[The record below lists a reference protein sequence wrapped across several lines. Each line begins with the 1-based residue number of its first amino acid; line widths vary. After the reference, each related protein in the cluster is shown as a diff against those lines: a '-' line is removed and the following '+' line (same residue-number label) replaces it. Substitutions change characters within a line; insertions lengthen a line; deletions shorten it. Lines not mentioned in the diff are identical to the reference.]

1 MGIECPKCHSENPD
15 YSRFCNKCAALLTSA
30 KDISAIPTGTLETP
44 ADQIIRG
51 GIFAGRY
58 EVIEKLGEG
67 GMGVVYR
74 VEDKKIKEEVALKL
88 IRAEITADKNIIER
102 FSNELKF
109 ARKIVHKNVGR
120 MYDLNE
126 EEGTHFITMEFVSG
140 KDLKSLIRMTKQ
152 MSVGTTIHIA
162 QQICEGLSEAHRLGT
177 IHRDL
182 KPSNIIIDKQGNV
195 RIMDFGV
202 ASSLKTRAVAGPEV
216 IIGTPEYMSPEQAET
231 NDIDQRSDIY
241 SLGVILYEMV
251 IGQVPFQGDT
261 PLSIVAKH
269 KTEIV
274 PEPRTLNAQIPAAL
288 SRVILKCME
297 KNKEKRYSSAEDI
310 LSDLKKIEESITT
323 EEEVFPERKL
333 LTSTTKIT
341 MTLKKRWKT
350 IAVFALV
357 LVVALSAFLYF
368 SQVRPRLPSPEGTV
382 LVVLPFRN
390 LGPPEDEY
398 FADGVTEE
406 ITGRLA
412 AIHGLSV
419 ISRTS
424 ALQYK
429 KTEKTTSAIR
439 EELGVD
445 YVLEGT
451 VRWDKTPEGKGR
463 VRVAPQLIRVS
474 DDTHIWAERY
484 DQDIE
489 DIFSVQSEIAEQV
502 ARQLDLTLLEPERQA
517 LLAQPTDNLEA
528 YDHFLRA
535 VEVESSGWLRWDIRE
550 IERAIEMYERATEL
564 DPNFTMAFIPL
575 SLVQSY
581 MYISGMDHTEER
593 LARSKD
599 AVDRA
604 LQLAPDLPE
613 AQEALAFYYYR
624 GFLDY
629 ERATEILESIRRA
642 RPNYKLSLLGY
653 IQRRQGK
660 WEESL
665 VTLEREFRLNPRASD
680 LAHQIGLSYTCLRRY
695 EIAEEWFE
703 RAIMIDPERVYSH
716 LARARIPFLSQ
727 GDTQGTLVLLG
738 TFPHSQVT
746 EVTWFTIGMADRKY
760 QEVLERLNFLP
771 FDSFEEDYLLFHKNL
786 AYAALYHSMNEL
798 ELVRRNAERAR
809 MDIERLIE
817 ERSGNAK
824 LYAALGLAYAY
835 SGESHEAI
843 REGARAVELYPV
855 SKDAHGGPIY
865 ILNLAEIYVLAG
877 LYEEAISLLEFLM
890 SVPAG
895 NIVSV
900 PVLRLDPKWDSLRGH
915 PRFQSLIQ

>member
-15 YSRFCNKCAALLTSA
+15 NSRFCNKCASPLPSA
-30 KDISAIPTGTLETP
+30 EDISALPTGTLETP
-44 ADQIIRG
+44 PDQMIRG
-51 GIFAGRY
+51 GTFAGRY

-67 GMGVVYR
+67 EMSVVYR
-74 VEDKKIKEEVALKL
+74 VEDKRINEEVALKL
-88 IRAEITADKNIIER
+88 IKPEIAADKDIIDR
-102 FSNELKF
+102 FSNEMKT
-109 ARKIVHKNVGR
+109 ARKIVHKNVAR
-120 MYDLNE
+120 IHDISE
-126 EEGTHFITMEFVSG
+126 ENGTHFITMEYVSG

-152 MSVGTTIHIA
+152 MSVGTTVHIA
-162 QQICEGLSEAHRLGT
+162 QQICEGLSEAHRMGT

-182 KPSNIIIDKQGNV
+182 KPSNIIIERQGSA

-202 ASSLKTRAVAGPEV
+202 ARSLNTRAVTGLGV
-216 IIGTPEYMSPEQAET
+216 IIGTPEYMSPEQAEAG
-231 NDIDQRSDIY
+231 DVDQRSDIY
-241 SLGVILYEMV
+241 SLGVILFEMV
-251 IGQVPFQGDT
+251 TGQVPFQADT
-261 PLSIVAKH
+261 PLSIAAKH

-274 PEPRTLNAQIPAAL
+274 PEPRTLNAQIPAVL

-297 KNKEKRYSSAEDI
+297 KNREKRYSSAEDV
-310 LSDLKKIEESITT
+310 LSDLRKVGETIST
-323 EEEVFPERKL
+323 EEEIFPERKL

-341 MTLKKRWKT
+341 MTLKKRWRMIT
-350 IAVFALV
+350 AFALV
-357 LVVALSAFLYF
+357 LVVVLAAFLYF
-368 SQVRPRLPSPEGTV
+368 SKVRLRTPSLEGTV
-382 LVVLPFRN
+382 MVVLPFRN

-398 FADGVTEE
+398 FADGITEE

-412 AIHGLSV
+412 AIHGLNV

-429 KTEKTTSAIR
+429 KTEKKTSTLG

-474 DDTHIWAERY
+474 DDTHIWSERY

-489 DIFSVQSEIAEQV
+489 DIFTVQSEIAEQV

-517 LLAQPTDNLEA
+517 LLARPTDNLEA
-528 YDHFLRA
+528 YDYFLRA
-535 VEVESSGWLRWDIRE
+535 SEVESSGWLHWDIRE

-564 DPNFTMAFIPL
+564 DPNFTLAFISL
-575 SLVQSY
+575 SLVQSS
-581 MYISGMDHTEER
+581 MYISGMDHTEEC
-593 LARSKD
+593 LARSRD

-604 LQLAPDLPE
+604 LALEPDLPE

-629 ERATEILESIRRA
+629 GRATEILESIRRA
-642 RPNYKLSLLGY
+642 RPNYEMSLLGY

-695 EIAEEWFE
+695 KTAEEWFE
-703 RAIMIDPERVYSH
+703 RAIMINPERVYSH

-727 GDTQGTLVLLG
+727 GNTQETQVLLG
-738 TFPHSQVT
+738 IFPYSQVT
-746 EVTWFTIGMADRKY
+746 EVTWFTIGMAERKY

-771 FDSFEEDYLLFHKNL
+771 FDFFEEDYFLFHKNL
-786 AYAALYHSMNEL
+786 ACAALYHAMNES
-798 ELVRRNAERAR
+798 EVVRRNAEQAR
-809 MDIERLIE
+809 MDIRRLID
-817 ERSGNAK
+817 ERSGDAK

-835 SGESHEAI
+835 LEESHAAI
-843 REGARAVELYPV
+843 REGTRAVELYPV
-855 SKDAHGGPIY
+855 SKDAYGGPIY
-865 ILNLAEIYVLAG
+865 VLNLAEIYVLAG
-877 LYEEAISLLEFLM
+877 LYEEAISLLELLM

-895 NIVSV
+895 NIISV
-900 PVLRLDPKWDSLRGH
+900 PVLRLDPKWDSLREH